1 MADELEVL
9 FSRRGAVGHI
19 KFNRPKA
26 LNALNYDMVLEIQKK
41 LDEWEKDPDV
51 AAVIIQGEG
60 DRAFCA
66 GGDIRRLAET
76 SKKEGLGYCREFFS
90 SEFKLNRTVFRYSK
104 PYFAILDGITMGG
117 GVGLSV
123 HGHYR
128 IATER
133 TLFAMPETGI
143 GYFPAVGGSYFLP
156 RCPGAIGM

>member
-60 DRAFCA
+60 DRAF
-66 GGDIRRLAET
+66 
-76 SKKEGLGYCREFFS
+76 S
-90 SEFKLNRTVFRYSK
+90 
-104 PYFAILDGITMGG
+104 
-117 GVGLSV
+117 
-123 HGHYR
+123 
-128 IATER
+128 
-133 TLFAMPETGI
+133 
-143 GYFPAVGGSYFLP
+143 AVGE
-156 RCPGAIGM
+156 